1 MSWTCGRTLCCLA
14 ALMPSSGM
22 VKRNDLQDFI
32 NYLLKTWI
40 GPIHA
45 RSGQRRYPMFR
56 HELWNKMEA
65 VLNDEDTTTNCSE
78 GFNNAIQLSIPHNAN
93 VFSVIKQFKAE
104 DALMMVKLREG
115 ATTALLLSQK
125 VEVLATARLPTGST
139 GRSLSRPCCRTT
151 TTSLRRSTWVT

>member
-1 MSWTCGRTLCCLA
+1 
-14 ALMPSSGM
+14 
-22 VKRNDLQDFI
+22 
-32 NYLLKTWI
+32 
-40 GPIHA
+40 
-45 RSGQRRYPMFR
+45 MFR
-56 HELWNKMEA
+56 HELWNKIEA

-125 VEVLATARLPTGST
+125 VEVPATARLPTGGPGGVS
-139 GRSLSRPCCRTT
+139 
-151 TTSLRRSTWVT
+151 